1 LRTLGSVARAAHC
14 STNTDRETRT
24 RPFSVRSTVP
34 GAMRSVLTLLLLL
47 PFAARGTPKRSPTP
61 DEAFGALE
69 RAWSAAYQQHDLP
82 AIERLLAEEY
92 VGIDGR
98 GVMSTRADEIEEA
111 RARPADAPHSPME
124 ILAEQISDVK
134 ARLYGET
141 AVVTALNTVTA
152 RTPDG
157 ESTIRYR
164 RSTVWV
170 RRGGRW
176 QCVHFH
182 ASRIL

>member
-1 LRTLGSVARAAHC
+1 
-14 STNTDRETRT
+14 
-24 RPFSVRSTVP
+24 
-34 GAMRSVLTLLLLL
+34 MRSVPALLLLL
-47 PFAARGTPKRSPTP
+47 SFAAPGPPKRPPTP
-61 DEAFGALE
+61 DETFAALE

-82 AIERLLAEEY
+82 AIQRLLAEEY

-98 GVMSTRADEIEEA
+98 GVVSTRADELEEA
-111 RARPADAPHSPME
+111 RARPADAPPSPME
-124 ILAEQISDVK
+124 ILGEQISDVK
-134 ARLYGET
+134 ARPYGET
-141 AVVTALNTVTA
+141 VVVTALNTVTA
-152 RTPDG
+152 RTPEG

>member
-1 LRTLGSVARAAHC
+1 
-14 STNTDRETRT
+14 
-24 RPFSVRSTVP
+24 
-34 GAMRSVLTLLLLL
+34 
-47 PFAARGTPKRSPTP
+47 
-61 DEAFGALE
+61 
-69 RAWSAAYQQHDLP
+69 
-82 AIERLLAEEY
+82 

-98 GVMSTRADEIEEA
+98 GVVSNRADELNEA
-111 RARPADAPHSPME
+111 RERPAGAPPSPME
-124 ILAEQISDVK
+124 ILGEQISDVQ
-134 ARLYGET
+134 ARVYGET

-152 RTPDG
+152 RTPEG
-157 ESTIRYR
+157 QSTIRYR

>member
-1 LRTLGSVARAAHC
+1 
-14 STNTDRETRT
+14 
-24 RPFSVRSTVP
+24 
-34 GAMRSVLTLLLLL
+34 MRSVLALFLVL
-47 PFAARGTPKRSPTP
+47 PLAAPSAPKRSPTL
-61 DEAFGALE
+61 DETFTALE
-69 RAWSAAYQQHDLP
+69 RAWSAAYQKHDLP

-98 GVMSTRADEIEEA
+98 GVVSIRADELEEA
-111 RARPADAPHSPME
+111 RARPAGAPPSGFE
-124 ILAEQISDVK
+124 ILAEEITDVQ
-134 ARLYGET
+134 ARQYAET

-152 RTPDG
+152 RTQDG
-157 ESTIRYR
+157 QSTIRYR

-170 RRGGRW
+170 RRSGRW

>member
-1 LRTLGSVARAAHC
+1 
-14 STNTDRETRT
+14 
-24 RPFSVRSTVP
+24 
-34 GAMRSVLTLLLLL
+34 MRSALALLLLF
-47 PFAARGTPKRSPTP
+47 PFAAPGAPTRSATL
-61 DEAFGALE
+61 DETFTALE
-69 RAWSAAYQQHDLP
+69 RAWSAAYLRHDLP
-82 AIERLLAEEY
+82 AIVRLLAEEY

-98 GVMSTRADEIEEA
+98 GLVSTRADELEEA
-111 RARPADAPHSPME
+111 KARPADAPPSPME
-124 ILAEQISDVK
+124 ILGEQITDVK

-152 RTPDG
+152 RTQDG
-157 ESTIRYR
+157 QSTIRYR

-170 RRGGRW
+170 KRGGRW

>member
-1 LRTLGSVARAAHC
+1 
-14 STNTDRETRT
+14 
-24 RPFSVRSTVP
+24 
-34 GAMRSVLTLLLLL
+34 MRSVLALLLLV
-47 PFAARGTPKRSPTP
+47 PAAAPSTPKPSPKL
-61 DEAFGALE
+61 DETFAALE
-69 RAWSAAYQQHDLP
+69 RAWSAAYQKHDLP
-82 AIERLLAEEY
+82 AIEGLLAEEY

-98 GVMSTRADEIEEA
+98 GVVSNRADELNEA
-111 RARPADAPHSPME
+111 RERPTGAPPSPME
-124 ILAEQISDVK
+124 ILAEQVSDVQ
-134 ARLYGET
+134 AHVYGET

-157 ESTIRYR
+157 ESNIRYR